1 MFWFSAIAKAFAEFP
16 LLSYFALS
24 QAVLGLVTFGLSTVD
39 KQTITGANRWIKPTK
54 FFGSVAIYCA
64 TLPFLLGP
72 LQANHGWAVTAIS
85 LGVVVMMII
94 ENGLIT
100 MQAIR
105 GVHSHFNTNSGG
117 FNAAVFGIMGLAI
130 AVNTALIVWLLALYF
145 TPVNLPSAVIWG
157 VRLGIAVFVFG
168 GFVGG
173 RMGAQLRHSVG
184 GEDGGQGLKWLGWS
198 TRHGDLRIAHF
209 MGIHGLQAI
218 PLAGFLFEQWLN
230 SSLSLALTLVFSS
243 AYTFIC
249 VAVYRRA
256 IKGLPLRSNPN
267 SNSQTLELA
276 HSGTNSSH

>member
-24 QAVLGLVTFGLSTVD
+24 QAVLGLVTFALSKVD
-39 KQTITGANRWIKPTK
+39 KQTIIGANRWIKPTK

-72 LQANHGWAVTAIS
+72 LQANHSWAVTAIS
-85 LGVVVMMII
+85 VGVVVMMVI
-94 ENGLIT
+94 ENGLIS

-105 GVHSHFNTNSGG
+105 GVHSHFNVNSGG
-117 FNAAVFGIMGLAI
+117 FNAAVFGIMGFAI
-130 AVNTALIVWLLALYF
+130 SVNTALIVWLLALFF
-145 TPVNLPSAVIWG
+145 TPVNLPNAVIWG

-173 RMGAQLRHSVG
+173 QMGALNRHSVG
-184 GEDGGQGLKWLGWS
+184 GDDGGQGMLWLGWS

-218 PLAGFLFEQWLN
+218 PLAGFFFEQWVN
-230 SSLSLALTLVFSS
+230 SSLSLSFTVVFALG
-243 AYTFIC
+243 YTFFC

-256 IKGLPLRSNPN
+256 IKGLPLRGNANPTN
-267 SNSQTLELA
+267 QPLEIP
-276 HSGTNSSH
+276 HSITN